1 MKNNSNINL
10 NSKEKEENNNTIIE
24 ENIKNDENIEN
35 IENNKNDENEEKEE
49 NIKPIL
55 KTPEEFYKIINDFC
69 LDLINTFPEYE
80 PLINK
85 WWSFNPINESQKEL
99 QLNYVFVHCLKIFPE
114 QFFYILY
121 KNDELFDENSKLN
134 SEFLPGIVF
143 KHLYH
148 SNISEQ
154 TRETLWKYLQ
164 LILFA
169 IIGSVNNSEDFGD
182 SAKLFEAISEEELKS
197 KLEETLE
204 TMNNI
209 FENIANNNNN
219 QQENG
224 EDNSNVNLNQ
234 NSMPNIFNIDPSL
247 NFIPNA
253 EELHSHIQNMMGGKL
268 GKLAMELA
276 EETASDLNLEINGNE
291 EVKDVFNQ
299 LFKNPGKLMN
309 MVKNIGN
316 KIDDKLKSGEIK
328 ESELIEEGLE
338 LLNKMKSMP
347 GMNNFQQLFS
357 QMGLSGLGGNNK
369 INTNAMESQLNRNL
383 KTAKMKERMN
393 SKREKKKE
401 LKLQNQ
407 GQSQIDLEKNINEK
421 NKVLSDEEIIKIF
434 SDLQTNKKN
443 KK

>member
-1 MKNNSNINL
+1 MENNSNINL
-10 NSKEKEENNNTIIE
+10 NSIEKEENNNTIIQ
-24 ENIKNDENIEN
+24 ENIEN
-35 IENNKNDENEEKEE
+35 DEKEEKEE
-49 NIKPIL
+49 NMKPIL

-154 TRETLWKYLQ
+154 TKETLWKYLQ

-209 FENIANNNNN
+209 FENMANNN

-224 EDNSNVNLNQ
+224 EENKD
-234 NSMPNIFNIDPSL
+234 MPNIFNIDPSL

-401 LKLQNQ
+401 QKLQNQTQSQ

-434 SDLQTNKKN
+434 LDLQTNKNRKN